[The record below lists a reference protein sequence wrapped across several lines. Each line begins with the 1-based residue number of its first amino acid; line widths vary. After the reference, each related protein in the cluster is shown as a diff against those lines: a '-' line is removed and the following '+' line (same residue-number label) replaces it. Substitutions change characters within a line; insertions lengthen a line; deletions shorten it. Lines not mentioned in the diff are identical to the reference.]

1 MLKGG
6 YKIINFK
13 EKKLSSSPVVIKGI
27 YESIEENTDKCL
39 IASGIAYDGAVY
51 NDEVI
56 ATPDLNGTDFV
67 ISFHNGQII
76 VTVNDDDEV
85 TLSAASAPASAS
97 AKGVKGQVIVTDGYI
112 YTCVATDTWQRVAT
126 ATF

>member
-6 YKIINFK
+6 YKIIDFK
-13 EKKLSSSPVVIKGI
+13 GKELSSSPVVIKGI

-39 IASGIAYDGAVY
+39 IASAIAYDGAVY

-76 VTVNDDDEV
+76 ITVNDDDEV
-85 TLSAASAPASAS
+85 TLSAASAPVSAS